1 MLELVHALHLLSGV
15 VWAGGALFFALVVEP
30 ALLRLPPDTMRAYL
44 AAAGR
49 YAGPLMSSSGI
60 VLLLTGIA
68 HTFVGGAISSPTD
81 LLQPYGLAVIVSFLL
96 VVAVAVSGARHRG
109 AVQRLF
115 AAGDD
120 ADLALRLRPLQRRQA
135 LVTAGGILATVGL
148 MAMLGLGM
156 I

>member
-1 MLELVHALHLLSGV
+1 MLTLVHTLHLVSGI

-30 ALLRLPPDTMRAYL
+30 ALLRLPPDMMRAYL

-49 YAGPLMSSSGI
+49 YAGPLMSASG
-60 VLLLTGIA
+60 VLLLLTGIA
-68 HTFVGGAISSPTD
+68 RTFAGGAIASPAD
-81 LLQPYGLAVIVSFLL
+81 LLQPYGIAVIASFLL

-109 AVQRLF
+109 AVQRLL
-115 AAGDD
+115 AADD
-120 ADLALRLRPLQRRQA
+120 SGLVLRLRPLQRRQA
-135 LVTAGGILATVGL
+135 LVTAGGILATVVI